1 MMDEYVILGMVV
13 VVLGNVVGLFLSV
26 GGPIIKLNSTITK
39 LNTKMETMEITV
51 NGVVE
56 KNRDS
61 HRRIHERIDDVEN
74 EVGKLDKRVQILEN
88 K

>member
-56 KNRDS
+56 KNRNS
-61 HRRIHERIDDVEN
+61 HRHIHERIDDVEN
-74 EVGKLDKRVQILEN
+74 EVGNLDKRVQILEN